1 MINET
6 HHKIKEF
13 TTDIA
18 DQMGINLSKITL
30 VEGNKVG
37 CLDIHLLNLSTKGKL
52 VSVLAYQSDVDN
64 LLGGKP
70 NDRFE
75 TKIRTA
81 LSRLKI
87 MLESPQ
93 SNII

>member
-6 HHKIKEF
+6 HQKIIKF
-13 TTDIA
+13 TSDIA
-18 DQMGINLSKITL
+18 DQMGIDLSKIDL

-37 CLDIHLLNLSTKGKL
+37 CLDIHLLNISTKGKL
-52 VSVLAYQSDVDN
+52 VSVLAYQADVDN
-64 LLGGKP
+64 LLNGKP

-75 TKIRTA
+75 MKIRTA

-87 MLESPQ
+87 MLDT
-93 SNII
+93 

>member
-6 HHKIKEF
+6 HQKIKVF
-13 TTDIA
+13 SADIA
-18 DQMGINLSKITL
+18 DQMGIQLSKIAF

-64 LLGGKP
+64 LLSGKS
-70 NDRFE
+70 NDRLE

-87 MLESPQ
+87 MLEPPQ
-93 SNII
+93 SNQI